1 MVDTVKPISWG
12 DEIRPDSVWS
22 FEHLG
27 YSPIVGYAVVTLLV
41 LSRDGSRRIMRSP
54 EAGVSNPAVR
64 PTDVHDE
71 STPEDYFQGWAGIK
85 LFAELQKTDPG
96 QKIMLLQHPAGEG
109 HTPRRNLPGLYFPYG
124 VIAAQTRMVSEPV
137 NPIGGARRVRDAISP
152 IAAGW
157 DVVWHSRYVFQD
169 HLRQQ
174 VTGRLVDGLLANIE
188 RDLQALLTN
197 SRPAENSA
205 WKAKLAAI
213 EAEAQAVCGVCT
225 GDPYVW
231 ARTLARNIAIDAFR
245 LRFDQGEVPALNLA
259 AKPWQPG
266 ASVAALTYPPNT
278 DVNAKKELAARWH
291 DSNQKLVEDHLLRWY
306 DEVFLDDPELSL
318 EPAEDHFHGR

>member
-1 MVDTVKPISWG
+1 MANTVKPISWG
-12 DEIRPDSVWS
+12 DEVRPDSVWS

-27 YSPIVGYAVVTLLV
+27 YSPIINFAAIVLLV
-41 LSRDGSRRIMRSP
+41 LSRDGSRRIIHSP
-54 EAGVSNPAVR
+54 QAGVSNPAIR
-64 PTDVHDE
+64 PNDIHDE
-71 STPEDYFQGWAGIK
+71 SMPNRSFQGWVGVK
-85 LFAELQKTDPG
+85 LYAELQRTDPG
-96 QKIMLLQHPAGEG
+96 QKIILLQFPVGEG
-109 HTPRRNLPGLYFPYG
+109 HTPYHQLPGMYFPYG
-124 VIAAQTRMVSEPV
+124 VIAAQTRMSSEPV
-137 NPIGGARRVRDAISP
+137 NPIGGARNVRDAISP

-197 SRPAENSA
+197 SSPAENSA

-213 EAEAQAVCGVCT
+213 EVEAKAVCGVCT

-231 ARTLARNIAIDAFR
+231 ARTLARNIDLDAFR
-245 LRFDQGEVPALNLA
+245 LRFDQGQVPALNLA
-259 AKPWQPG
+259 TKPWQPG
-266 ASVAALTYPPNT
+266 ASVAAITYPPKT
-278 DVNAKKELAARWH
+278 DVNEKKELAARWH
-291 DSNQKLVEDHLLRWY
+291 DSNQKLVEAHLLRWY

-318 EPAEDHFHGR
+318 EPAEDHFHGQ

>member
-22 FEHLG
+22 FAHLG
-27 YSPIVGYAVVTLLV
+27 YSPIVDFASIVLVV
-41 LSRDGSRRIMRSP
+41 LSRDGSRRIIHSP
-54 EAGVSNPAVR
+54 RAGVTNPDTR
-64 PTDVHDE
+64 PNDVHDD
-71 STPEDYFQGWAGIK
+71 SSPEKSFQGWTGIK
-85 LFAELQKTDPG
+85 LYAELQKTDPG
-96 QKIMLLQHPAGEG
+96 QKIFMIQGPVGEG
-109 HTPRRNLPGLYFPYG
+109 HIHPRLFPGMYLPYG
-124 VIAAQTRMVSEPV
+124 VIGAQTRMVSEPV
-137 NPIGGARRVRDAISP
+137 NPIGGARLVRDAISP

-197 SRPAENSA
+197 SRPADNSA

-213 EAEAQAVCGVCT
+213 EVEAKAVCGVCT
-225 GDPYVW
+225 GDPFVW
-231 ARTLARNIAIDAFR
+231 ARTLARNIDLDEFR
-245 LRFDQGEVPALNLA
+245 LRFDQGEVPALNLTT
-259 AKPWQPG
+259 KPWQPG

-278 DVNAKKELAARWH
+278 DVNEKKELAARWH
-291 DSNQKLVEDHLLRWY
+291 DSSQKVVEDYLLKWY
-306 DEVFLDDPELSL
+306 DETFRDDPELSL
-318 EPAEDHFHGR
+318 EPAEDHFHGP